1 MMAIN
6 DREKKLVIFG
16 GGGLVLFLVLWFLVP
31 ALFSGDSGTIAT
43 VGKQKSDLDS
53 IMRLYRDFANVQA
66 EYNKIA
72 SKVVNQKNLSLLAEL
87 ENLADQAEIKSNIE
101 AMESKPKP
109 KNEYFK
115 EEAVDIRLIKISLKQ
130 VLTFLYAVE
139 YSPKVLRIK
148 KLHLEVRYDNPDM
161 MNAQIE
167 VATFKPLD

>member
-1 MMAIN
+1 MAIN
-6 DREKKLVIFG
+6 DRERKLVIFG
-16 GGGLVLFLVLWFLVP
+16 GGALLIFLILWFVVP
-31 ALFSGDSGTIAT
+31 ALLSDNGGTLAT
-43 VGKQKSDLDS
+43 IGKQKSDLDS
-53 IMRLYRDFANVQA
+53 IMRLYRDFANVQS
-66 EYNKIA
+66 EYKKIE
-72 SKVVNQKNLSLLAEL
+72 SKISGQKSLSLLAEL
-87 ENLADQAEIKSNIE
+87 ENLADQSEIKSNIE

-109 KNEYFK
+109 KNEFFK

-148 KLHLEVRYDNPDM
+148 KLHLEIRYDNKDL